1 LHSSIGVTRV
11 EELEA
16 STMASESN
24 EDPEKAVRGL
34 ELLLRLGLEL
44 HSERDLQSL
53 LEKIWSELTTVMEA
67 ERSSLFLVD
76 EESDELYSVVAQ
88 HQKEIRFPKGMGIA
102 GAVAAT
108 GLSLLI
114 PDAYRDA
121 RFNPEIDRKT
131 GFRTRSILSVPLK
144 NRSGE
149 VLGVAQVLN
158 RKDMRPFQE
167 EDRIMLEA
175 LASMAAVAIE
185 TVQLYE
191 EQKSA
196 TEAVISGLVMALD
209 MRDPLGKGHSQG
221 VRACSKALAQELGLS
236 AEEVRRTEL
245 AAALH
250 DVGKIAVPDRVLLK
264 DSPLT
269 PEERTAYEAHALLT
283 REFLEAMEFSGELS
297 GVEAIAPY
305 HHKGFSGGGFPPGP
319 PEAEEVPLEARIIAV
334 ADALWARMA
343 GRWGEGPVPLED
355 ALEWI
360 RKGAGVA
367 FDPSVVAGLHRLSP
381 TLEEI
386 LSEKAPA

>member
-1 LHSSIGVTRV
+1 MDDPAKGVQ
-11 EELEA
+11 
-16 STMASESN
+16 
-24 EDPEKAVRGL
+24 GL

-44 HSERDLQSL
+44 HSERNLQAL
-53 LEKIWSELTTVMEA
+53 LERIWTELTRVMEA

-76 EESDELYSVVAQ
+76 EESNELYSVVAQ
-88 HQKEIRFPKGMGIA
+88 QQKEIRFPKGMGIA

-108 GLSLLI
+108 GRSLLI
-114 PDAYRDA
+114 PDAYQDP

-158 RKDMRPFQE
+158 RQDMRPFEE
-167 EDRIMLEA
+167 EDQLMLEA

-209 MRDPLGKGHSQG
+209 MRDPQGKGHSQG
-221 VRACSKALAQELGLS
+221 VRACSKALAEGMGLPQ
-236 AEEVRRTEL
+236 EEVRRTEL

-250 DVGKIAVPDRVLLK
+250 DVGKIAVPDQVLLK
-264 DSPLT
+264 DSALT

-283 REFLEAMEFSGELS
+283 REFLEAMAFSGELS

-305 HHKGFSGGGFPPGP
+305 HHKGFAGGGFPPGP
-319 PEAEEVPLEARIIAV
+319 PEGEAIPLGARIIAV
-334 ADALWARMA
+334 ADALWVQMA
-343 GRWGEGPVPLED
+343 GRWGKGPLSQGE
-355 ALEWI
+355 ALAWI
-360 RKGAGVA
+360 RQGAGGA
-367 FDPSVVAGLHRLSP
+367 FDPAVVDCLHRLSHR
-381 TLEEI
+381 LGEI
-386 LSEKAPA
+386 LSHTAV